1 MRLLFLFP
9 RQLFEAEL
17 KQNVNKVQE
26 LKDKLTELLE
36 KLAINPQE
44 NEFAAVYVNGD
55 HTLTTA
61 WSNADGESGR
71 LKIRQTEAAFLD
83 LMFEGNV

>member
-1 MRLLFLFP
+1 MQLLFLFP

-36 KLAINPQE
+36 ENPDTPEAPRWKQMLAEI
-44 NEFAAVYVNGD
+44 G
-55 HTLTTA
+55 TLPLTPEA
-61 WSNADGESGR
+61 SNRSPG
-71 LKIRQTEAAFLD
+71 IF
-83 LMFEGNV
+83 

>member
-1 MRLLFLFP
+1 MQLLFLFP

-36 KLAINPQE
+36 ENPDTPEAPRWKQTLAEIGKDAQ
-44 NEFAAVYVNGD
+44 
-55 HTLTTA
+55 
-61 WSNADGESGR
+61 
-71 LKIRQTEAAFLD
+71 KITDRIK
-83 LMFEGNV
+83 